1 MHKRKNIYHK
11 ICCILSMKK
20 IAIVSILLFVV
31 IVIPILYL
39 SFYNRAS
46 GDDFGY
52 GVWGRRAW
60 IQTHSLRAV
69 FAAAAEAVKS
79 VYQGWQ
85 GTWLSVFLFALQPEV
100 FSEKAYVITTFLSL
114 TVLMGSITW
123 ALYEVL
129 CRRLYFSKWNY
140 VAIVSLICLSSIL
153 FVKSPKSALYWYN
166 GIIHYTVPFALCLMC
181 TVLLFR
187 YIEKVRLWQ
196 YIGVCIIMILLGG
209 SNYQAALFTLIT
221 AFYAGI
227 WGIIVKKEKRVLW
240 LLLPVVGEIAG
251 LLVSMKAP
259 GNKVR
264 GGEEF
269 GFSVMHGV
277 KAIGASFINGILD
290 MKDYLIEK
298 PLLLIFLLLIFCFM
312 LEAWTN
318 MEEIPAWKNTGMV
331 LLAIFCLYSAMQTP
345 AIYADVNVSGGV
357 FNMNFWVFLLMMFAI
372 LLAGS
377 KKIAMLLRKKGK
389 NVDWI
394 HSGITIPMIV
404 LCGVLMI
411 VCKGSIKETT
421 WYICV
426 DYLRSGQ
433 AEDFKE
439 QMELQTRILT
449 DESIQDAVV
458 PFINDEQGPLM
469 HMPVTADPEAWS
481 NTVTAD
487 FYGKNS
493 VMAIPREEWE
503 QKYGEQW
510 LN

>member
-1 MHKRKNIYHK
+1 
-11 ICCILSMKK
+11 
-20 IAIVSILLFVV
+20 
-31 IVIPILYL
+31 
-39 SFYNRAS
+39 
-46 GDDFGY
+46 
-52 GVWGRRAW
+52 
-60 IQTHSLRAV
+60 
-69 FAAAAEAVKS
+69 
-79 VYQGWQ
+79 
-85 GTWLSVFLFALQPEV
+85 
-100 FSEKAYVITTFLSL
+100 
-114 TVLMGSITW
+114 
-123 ALYEVL
+123 
-129 CRRLYFSKWNY
+129 
-140 VAIVSLICLSSIL
+140 
-153 FVKSPKSALYWYN
+153 
-166 GIIHYTVPFALCLMC
+166 MC

-187 YIEKVRLWQ
+187 YIEKLRLWQ

-493 VMAIPREEWE
+493 VVAIPREEWE